1 LIRFSD
7 HAEKRMVERSIV
19 AEEVEMAIRNP
30 LEAIPARYGRNA
42 VSCLLP
48 DGRFL
53 VVIYEREEEDFIVVT
68 AVKTNKEGVRRV
80 GFTRI

>member
-1 LIRFSD
+1 
-7 HAEKRMVERSIV
+7 MVERSIS
-19 AEEVEMAIRNP
+19 AEEVEVAVRNP
-30 LEAIPARYGRNA
+30 REAIPARYGRHA
-42 VSCLLP
+42 VSSLLP

-68 AVKTNKEGVRRV
+68 AVKTNKEGAGRI

>member
-1 LIRFSD
+1 
-7 HAEKRMVERSIV
+7 MVERSIST
-19 AEEVEMAIRNP
+19 EEVEAAIRNP
-30 LEAIPARYGRNA
+30 LEVIPARYSRNA
-42 VSCLLP
+42 VSSLLP

-68 AVKTNKEGVRRV
+68 AVKTNKEGARRV